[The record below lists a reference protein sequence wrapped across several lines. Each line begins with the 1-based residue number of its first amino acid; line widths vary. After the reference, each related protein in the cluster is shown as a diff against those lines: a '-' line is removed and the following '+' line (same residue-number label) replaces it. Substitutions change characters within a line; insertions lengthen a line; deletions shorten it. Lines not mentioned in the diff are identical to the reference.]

1 MPYKSGSLFTNG
13 EKYTMKI
20 HTLVLGVALGSLA
33 LGVAPSAQAQSKMGG
48 KMMTPKKN
56 IVQIA
61 ATTPGFKT
69 LVKAVTAAG
78 LAPTLSGKGPFTV
91 FAPTDAAFA
100 KLPKGTL
107 AKLLKP
113 ANKGTLVKILT
124 YHVVAKKAPAKVV
137 LAMAPTTAVP
147 TVQGEKV
154 MVMHRGG
161 KVTLMAGKGAKKVN
175 VIKADIMA
183 SNGVI
188 HVIDNV
194 LIPPSVMRAMK

>member
-1 MPYKSGSLFTNG
+1 
-13 EKYTMKI
+13 MKI
-20 HTLVLGVALGSLA
+20 QAFVLGVALSA
-33 LGVAPSAQAQSKMGG
+33 LTLSATSSAHAAPKMGG
-48 KMMTPKKN
+48 KMMMGKKN

-61 ATTPGFKT
+61 STTPGFKT
-69 LVKAVTAAG
+69 LAKAVVAAG

-113 ANKGTLVKILT
+113 ANKATLVKILT
-124 YHVVAKKAPAKVV
+124 YHVIAKKATAKVV
-137 LAMAPTTAVP
+137 LSMAPTTAVP
-147 TVQGEKV
+147 TVEGETV
-154 MVMHRGG
+154 VVVHGAGG
-161 KVTLMAGKGAKKVN
+161 VTLQPQKGARKIN
-175 VIKADIMA
+175 VIKTDIMA

-188 HVIDNV
+188 HVIDGV